1 MIPSCGGFSFG
12 TSLSPNEPGLG
23 ADSEVKREA
32 VLAFLPAFLP
42 YYVRVFE
49 RYLIRSGGGI
59 SERGPRHR

>member
-23 ADSEVKREA
+23 SDSEVKREA

-42 YYVRVFE
+42 YHVRVL
-49 RYLIRSGGGI
+49 RGI
-59 SERGPRHR
+59 